1 MPRNKYPE
9 ETVEKILDAAYK
21 LFMEKGYEDTTVLDI
36 VDHMGG
42 LTRGAFY
49 HHFKSKEEVMDALT
63 DRMFDEA
70 NPFEKVKKEK
80 NLNGLQKLQA
90 IMNNSLQETDYRKIC
105 EEALP
110 MLKNPKIM
118 AEMIEGNRD
127 IVVPAYQELIEE
139 GIADGSIRTVEY
151 PKQTAEILTF
161 LTNFWMIPSLF
172 PFNREEGVMRIRMV
186 KQLTDFMGIPIID
199 KELLK
204 RLEEV
209 ISEMEL
215 E

>member
-21 LFMEKGYEDTTVLDI
+21 LFMEKGYENTTVLDI

-90 IMNNSLQETDYRKIC
+90 IMNGSLQETDYRKIC

-110 MLKNPKIM
+110 MLKK
-118 AEMIEGNRD
+118 
-127 IVVPAYQELIEE
+127 
-139 GIADGSIRTVEY
+139 
-151 PKQTAEILTF
+151 
-161 LTNFWMIPSLF
+161 
-172 PFNREEGVMRIRMV
+172 
-186 KQLTDFMGIPIID
+186 
-199 KELLK
+199 
-204 RLEEV
+204 
-209 ISEMEL
+209 SENYG
-215 E
+215 